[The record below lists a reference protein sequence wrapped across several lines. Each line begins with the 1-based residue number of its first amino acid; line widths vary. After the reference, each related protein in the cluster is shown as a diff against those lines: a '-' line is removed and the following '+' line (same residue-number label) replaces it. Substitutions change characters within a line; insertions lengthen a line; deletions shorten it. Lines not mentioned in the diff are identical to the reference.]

1 MNDNE
6 LKETPIIKKRTLKSF
21 FKDGFAGILL
31 GLAVIL
37 PGISGSTIAILFKIY
52 DKILYSVS
60 NIFKKFKICFLFLLP
75 IVIGMIIGFCVGFF
89 AIQSIIEDYT
99 FILVCVF
106 GGMMLGATPEII
118 QIIRKEKITPLR
130 ISLTIIG
137 FSIPIIL
144 SAVFANVI
152 ELDMSQI
159 FDDFPWWIHLVG
171 FLVGILTS
179 LTQIIPGLSATVL
192 LMSIGFFTPM
202 MNAVSIS
209 ELSSQP
215 IWILFF
221 FVFVLGFVVGF
232 FLLSKL
238 FTLLFNK
245 WHTNMYFLVT
255 GLTFGSIV
263 SIFYNKDVYDV
274 YTNIWPN
281 NSNKMTLDLSIG
293 IPLFVICTIAVFLF
307 VYFFNKRKEKHEQI
321 DANKDNENLK

>member
-1 MNDNE
+1 MNDNK
-6 LKETPIIKKRTLKSF
+6 LKGTPIIKKRTLKSF

-281 NSNKMTLDLSIG
+281 NSNKMALDLSIG

-321 DANKDNENLK
+321 DSKKDSENIE